1 MTCGGCKGRG
11 VRILIRQL
19 GPGMIQQM
27 KQACDD
33 CNGTGQ
39 AIPPEGRCK
48 KCHGNRTVDATKDLE
63 VFVEKGMR
71 HDQRITFRGEASEAP
86 NTVPGDVIVVLRQ
99 SPHARFERKGSHIFM
114 KKTLSLK
121 EALCGFEFYV
131 TQLDGRQL
139 HVKSRPGETVVKP
152 GDFKALKDE
161 GMPIWKNP
169 YVFGNLYIQFDV
181 EFPLPQQLTDAKLKE
196 LERTLPGDRVQAKP
210 EVNAKAMVDEGPEV
224 EDVKLIDVD
233 MDVEK
238 RRFAQEAQ
246 AQEAYD
252 EDQPRQRETT
262 CQAQ

>member
-1 MTCGGCKGRG
+1 
-11 VRILIRQL
+11 
-19 GPGMIQQM
+19 MIQQM

-39 AIPPEGRCK
+39 AIPVEGRCK
-48 KCHGNRTVDATKDLE
+48 RCHGNRTVDATKDLE
-63 VFVEKGMR
+63 VFVEKGMK
-71 HDQRITFRGEASEAP
+71 HDQRVTFRGEASEAP

-99 SPHARFERKGSHIFM
+99 SPHARFERKGSHLFM

-121 EALCGFEFYV
+121 EALCGFDFFV

-139 HVKSRPGETVVKP
+139 HIRSRPGETVVKP

-161 GMPIWKNP
+161 GMPMWKNP
-169 YVFGNLYIQFDV
+169 YIFGNMYIQFDI
-181 EFPLPQQLTDAKLKE
+181 EFPLPQQLTEAKLRE

-210 EVNAKAMVDEGPEV
+210 DPAAKAMDEGHEI
-224 EDVKLIDVD
+224 EDVALIDVD
-233 MDVEK
+233 MDIEK

-246 AQEAYD
+246 AHEAYD
-252 EDQPRQRETT
+252 EDQPRQRETP